1 MRKMLFSDL
10 SMHVQTVFANLCED
24 GVTPEEN
31 YEGFKKLTYDLNHNP
46 NEIYDEEGN
55 KISKKEANDAV
66 RKFVFAIMGLNEHST
81 KRDRKRAMDRH
92 GIELFEVMEEE
103 IDIKVETGFRE
114 SEFFNNYVEQRNLSR
129 GDSQEFWTNEKV
141 ILSVTKISGDHH
153 DFTLQRL
160 GSGESYTVTTSVYG
174 IAVGADIDLYLAG
187 RYDWAKLTDQCAAA
201 FVRKVQNDIYA
212 EMMNAGKKL
221 PAQFQGTGALST
233 TTKDKL
239 DTLLEDVSLANDG
252 AQVVIMGTRTGLQQF
267 QKLMDV
273 DWITDDQKRDV
284 ATMGRLGYYGPYT
297 LVELPQRFALND
309 TTKKLLDPKTLFVMP
324 QVEDKFIKFVDVGET
339 EIYEVNEKGA
349 RMDDT
354 MKYEVQRAMG
364 VGVQIGRY
372 FGVWTLA

>member
-55 KISKKEANDAV
+55 KISKKDAEDAV
-66 RKFVFAIMGLNEHST
+66 RKFVFAIMGLTEHST
-81 KRDRKRAMDRH
+81 KRDRKRAMDKH

-221 PAQFQGTGALST
+221 PAQFHGTGVLST
-233 TTKDKL
+233 ATKDKL

-309 TTKKLLDPKTLFVMP
+309 TTKKLLDPKTLFIMP

-372 FGVWTLA
+372 FGVWTLT

>member
-55 KISKKEANDAV
+55 KISKKDANDAV

-103 IDIKVETGFRE
+103 IDIKVETGFQE
-114 SEFFNNYVEQRNLSR
+114 SEFFNEYVEKRNLAR

-174 IAVGADIDLYLAG
+174 IAVGADIDMYLAG

-221 PAQFQGTGALST
+221 PAQFQGTGALSD

-267 QKLMDV
+267 QKLINV
-273 DWITDDQKRDV
+273 DWISDDQKRDV

-309 TTKKLLDPKTLFVMP
+309 TTKKLLDPKTLFIMP

>member
-187 RYDWAKLTDQCAAA
+187 RYDWVKLTDQCAAA

-309 TTKKLLDPKTLFVMP
+309 TTKKLLDPKTLFIMP

>member
-24 GVTPEEN
+24 GITPEEN

-309 TTKKLLDPKTLFVMP
+309 TTKKLLDPKTLFIMP

>member
-55 KISKKEANDAV
+55 KISKKDAEDAV
-66 RKFVFAIMGLNEHST
+66 RKFVFAIMGLTEHST
-81 KRDRKRAMDRH
+81 KRDRKRAMDKH

-187 RYDWAKLTDQCAAA
+187 RYDWAKLTDQCASA

-233 TTKDKL
+233 ATKDKL

-309 TTKKLLDPKTLFVMP
+309 TTKKLLDPKTLFIMP

-349 RMDDT
+349 SMDDT

-372 FGVWTLA
+372 FGVWNLA